1 MTHCCPVAHPDQG
14 ERRSLYY
21 RDCTCLEVFIANKS
35 CIRHRVFS
43 PTGISYPTGIK
54 RNLGE
59 GSTAAGGWADSNLT
73 VAPCRFLPPIPPGL
87 AMTSSLLEKRTLID
101 ELDSRQDEV
110 IAQLDELNQ
119 RIEAVIQ
126 EWLSDRVDGGEQSV
140 TTIAQSGTA
149 VSV

>member
-1 MTHCCPVAHPDQG
+1 
-14 ERRSLYY
+14 
-21 RDCTCLEVFIANKS
+21 
-35 CIRHRVFS
+35 
-43 PTGISYPTGIK
+43 
-54 RNLGE
+54 
-59 GSTAAGGWADSNLT
+59 
-73 VAPCRFLPPIPPGL
+73 
-87 AMTSSLLEKRTLID
+87 MTSSLLEKRTLID

-119 RIEAVIQ
+119 RIESVIQ